1 MSFPSVQQATSAEEK
16 NSILADGV
24 YNYFATQYGVR
35 QTIHRASRKQKK
47 DTKHQKHDR
56 ALKEVTELKNK
67 ARREFRRFGPGSSTA
82 ISSTAVSS
90 ILVSSNPISSTIK
103 FFDSMQ
109 KYENNVL
116 PLALPKPSSHT

>member
-1 MSFPSVQQATSAEEK
+1 MADSFISENLVPSVQQATSAEEKNSVSFPSVQQATSAEEK

-67 ARREFRRFGPGSSTA
+67 ARREFRRFGPGSST
-82 ISSTAVSS
+82 VVR
-90 ILVSSNPISSTIK
+90 L
-103 FFDSMQ
+103 F
-109 KYENNVL
+109 
-116 PLALPKPSSHT
+116 